1 MVNFDFKEKYD
12 INDLLKIMEL
22 LRSPGGCPWDA
33 EQTHESIRNSFI
45 EETYE
50 VIEAI
55 NKNDRELLLEE
66 LGDVLLQ
73 VVFHAQMEKERESF
87 DFADVCDGICKKLVE
102 RHPHVFGEVNV
113 DGVEDVLTNW
123 DDIKRRTKGQK
134 TTTQAMQAVPRELPA
149 LMRST
154 KIQKKAKK
162 AGFDWADISGALDK
176 LEEEIAELRE
186 AIDAQDDNAC
196 FDELGDV
203 LFSAVNVSRFIDVD
217 AEEALT
223 AATDKFFNRFSIVEQ
238 LAEKKGID
246 MNCDF
251 FGFQFGVNVMF
262 CRNTI
267 RKLFICKGNLSIA
280 SFLRLFVAPPLQT
293 DVSGDLSEIRREYLR
308 LMGWNA
314 VPCA

>member
-1 MVNFDFKEKYD
+1 MVENFEFKNSYKFS
-12 INDLLKIMEL
+12 DLVNIVAV
-22 LRSPGGCPWDA
+22 LRGEGGCPWDA
-33 EQTHESIRNSFI
+33 VQTHLTNKKHLN

-50 VIEAI
+50 VFEAI
-55 NKNDRELLLEE
+55 NKDDKVLLCEE
-66 LGDVLLQ
+66 LGDLMLQ
-73 VVFHAQMEKERESF
+73 AVFHAQIETEKNCF
-87 DFADVCDGICKKLVE
+87 DIDAVCDGICKKLIE

-113 DGVEDVLTNW
+113 SNVDDVLTNW

-162 AGFDWADISGALDK
+162 AGFDWDSVNGALDK

-186 AIDAQDDNAC
+186 AIAADDDEAS

-203 LFSAVNVSRFIDVD
+203 LFSAVNVSRFIDAD

-223 AATDKFFNRFSIVEQ
+223 HATDKFFNRFSIVEQ

-246 MNCDF
+246 MKTSSLEELD
-251 FGFQFGVNVMF
+251 
-262 CRNTI
+262 
-267 RKLFICKGNLSIA
+267 KLWDEAKKC
-280 SFLRLFVAPPLQT
+280 
-293 DVSGDLSEIRREYLR
+293 
-308 LMGWNA
+308 
-314 VPCA
+314 